1 MCVNCNET
9 SNLQYSCLYVPLNY
23 PLISLSINLKLTN
36 MYLLYCVVYIQ
47 SLTLTTLLFVQ
58 NILVATVLFL
68 LVEVRSVSVGVSSTL
83 NRLSFEH
90 F

>member
-1 MCVNCNET
+1 
-9 SNLQYSCLYVPLNY
+9 
-23 PLISLSINLKLTN
+23 